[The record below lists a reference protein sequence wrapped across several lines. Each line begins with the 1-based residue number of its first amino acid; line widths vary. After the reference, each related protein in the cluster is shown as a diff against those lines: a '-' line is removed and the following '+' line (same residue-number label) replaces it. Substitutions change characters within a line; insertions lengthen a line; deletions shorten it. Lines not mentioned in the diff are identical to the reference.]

1 MIIVAGSLIVKDN
14 KILMVQEAKKECYG
28 QWNFPAGHVDEK
40 ELITDAAI
48 RETFEETGC
57 KIKLTGVLPISTI
70 VLANGQTVVTIKFSA
85 DIIDENIK
93 VDKTEQLDVQWIEL
107 DKVKSMTKEELR
119 GFDTA
124 LNDIRIVTDK
134 SADSMDRFAEKANE
148 AAKNLGASTL
158 EYTNASL
165 IYYQQGLSDAETQAR
180 AETTI
185 KAANV
190 TGQTGQEVSE
200 QLTAVWNGYKV
211 TAEETELYIDKLAA
225 VADSS
230 ASNMS

>member
-107 DKVKSMTKEELR
+107 DKVKGMTKEELR

-124 LNDIRIVTDK
+124 LNDIR
-134 SADSMDRFAEKANE
+134 
-148 AAKNLGASTL
+148 NLENGK
-158 EYTNASL
+158 
-165 IYYQQGLSDAETQAR
+165 IYPLDLFDNK
-180 AETTI
+180 I
-185 KAANV
+185 
-190 TGQTGQEVSE
+190 
-200 QLTAVWNGYKV
+200 YKR
-211 TAEETELYIDKLAA
+211 
-225 VADSS
+225 
-230 ASNMS
+230 